1 MLLLEQNIL
10 FLHMNLPVSEIMLTA
25 WLKQEIQTLPGQRQR
40 NFFNLSTK
48 VGGVGT

>member
-1 MLLLEQNIL
+1 MLLLQENML
-10 FLHMNLPVSEIMLTA
+10 FVHMNLPVSEIMLTE
-25 WLKQEIQTLPGQRQR
+25 WLKQGMQTLPGQRQR